1 MSLLHNNF
9 HIQNTLCVHFRQA
22 NTLIFHEIHVNYT
35 LVSVLQTDTE
45 SYFKYTCFRY
55 VYIVKWTDN
64 KHFKI
69 KKII

>member
-1 MSLLHNNF
+1 MSLVHNNF

-45 SYFKYTCFRY
+45 SYFKYTCF
-55 VYIVKWTDN
+55 
-64 KHFKI
+64 
-69 KKII
+69 